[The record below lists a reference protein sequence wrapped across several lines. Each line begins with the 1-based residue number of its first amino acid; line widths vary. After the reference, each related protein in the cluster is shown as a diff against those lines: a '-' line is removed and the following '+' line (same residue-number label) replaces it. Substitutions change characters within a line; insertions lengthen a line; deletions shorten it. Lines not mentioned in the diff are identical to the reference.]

1 MENQSQKSFINNFEI
16 CEYMELLDAVMQIL
30 ADQGISVLCVVYLM
44 WFSATKLEKQNE
56 IMAQM
61 VATLTAINT
70 RLDAIED
77 KVKAYHE

>member
-1 MENQSQKSFINNFEI
+1 
-16 CEYMELLDAVMQIL
+16 MELIDAVMQIL

-70 RLDAIED
+70 RLGAIED
-77 KVKAYHE
+77 KVKSYHE

>member
-1 MENQSQKSFINNFEI
+1 
-16 CEYMELLDAVMQIL
+16 MELIDAVMKIL

-61 VATLTAINT
+61 VSTLTAINT

-77 KVKAYHE
+77 KVKSYHE

>member
-1 MENQSQKSFINNFEI
+1 
-16 CEYMELLDAVMQIL
+16 MELLDAVMQIL

>member
-1 MENQSQKSFINNFEI
+1 
-16 CEYMELLDAVMQIL
+16 MELIDAVMQIL

-56 IMAQM
+56 IMAQI
-61 VATLTAINT
+61 VATLTSINT

>member
-1 MENQSQKSFINNFEI
+1 
-16 CEYMELLDAVMQIL
+16 MELLDAVMQIL
-30 ADQGISVLCVVYLM
+30 ADQGISVLCVVYQM
-44 WFSATKLEKQNE
+44 WFSATKLEKQNQ

-77 KVKAYHE
+77 KVKSYHE

>member
-1 MENQSQKSFINNFEI
+1 MSTEEVK
-16 CEYMELLDAVMQIL
+16 YMELIDAVMQIL

-61 VATLTAINT
+61 VSTLTAINT

>member
-1 MENQSQKSFINNFEI
+1 
-16 CEYMELLDAVMQIL
+16 MELIDAVMQIL

-61 VATLTAINT
+61 VATLSAINT

-77 KVKAYHE
+77 KIKSYHE

>member
-1 MENQSQKSFINNFEI
+1 
-16 CEYMELLDAVMQIL
+16 MELIDAVMQIL

-44 WFSATKLEKQNE
+44 WFSATELEKQNE

>member
-1 MENQSQKSFINNFEI
+1 
-16 CEYMELLDAVMQIL
+16 MELLDAVMKIL

-77 KVKAYHE
+77 KVKSYHE

>member
-1 MENQSQKSFINNFEI
+1 
-16 CEYMELLDAVMQIL
+16 MELIDAVMQFL

-61 VATLTAINT
+61 VSTLTAINT

>member
-1 MENQSQKSFINNFEI
+1 
-16 CEYMELLDAVMQIL
+16 MELIDAVMKIL

-61 VATLTAINT
+61 VSTLTAINT

-77 KVKAYHE
+77 KVQSYHHE

>member
-1 MENQSQKSFINNFEI
+1 
-16 CEYMELLDAVMQIL
+16 MELLDAVMKIL

-61 VATLTAINT
+61 VSTLTAINT

>member
-1 MENQSQKSFINNFEI
+1 
-16 CEYMELLDAVMQIL
+16 MELIDAVMQIL
-30 ADQGISVLCVVYLM
+30 ADQGNSVLCVVYLM

>member
-1 MENQSQKSFINNFEI
+1 
-16 CEYMELLDAVMQIL
+16 MELIDAVMQIL

-77 KVKAYHE
+77 TEKSYHE

>member
-1 MENQSQKSFINNFEI
+1 
-16 CEYMELLDAVMQIL
+16 MELIDAVMQIL

-70 RLDAIED
+70 R
-77 KVKAYHE
+77 

>member
-1 MENQSQKSFINNFEI
+1 
-16 CEYMELLDAVMQIL
+16 MELIDAVMQIL
-30 ADQGISVLCVVYLM
+30 ADQGISVLCVVQLM

>member
-1 MENQSQKSFINNFEI
+1 
-16 CEYMELLDAVMQIL
+16 MELIDAVMQIL

-61 VATLTAINT
+61 VSTLTAINT

-77 KVKAYHE
+77 KVQSYHHE

>member
-1 MENQSQKSFINNFEI
+1 
-16 CEYMELLDAVMQIL
+16 MELIDAVMQIL
-30 ADQGISVLCVVYLM
+30 ADQGISVRCVVYLM

>member
-1 MENQSQKSFINNFEI
+1 
-16 CEYMELLDAVMQIL
+16 MELIDAVMQIL
-30 ADQGISVLCVVYLM
+30 ADQGISVLCVIYLM

-77 KVKAYHE
+77 KVKSYHE

>member
-1 MENQSQKSFINNFEI
+1 
-16 CEYMELLDAVMQIL
+16 MELIDAVMKIL

-61 VATLTAINT
+61 VATVTAINT

-77 KVKAYHE
+77 KVKSYHE

>member
-1 MENQSQKSFINNFEI
+1 
-16 CEYMELLDAVMQIL
+16 MELIDAVMKIL

-77 KVKAYHE
+77 KVKSYHE

>member
-1 MENQSQKSFINNFEI
+1 
-16 CEYMELLDAVMQIL
+16 MELIDAVMQIL

-44 WFSATKLEKQNE
+44 WFSATKLEKQDE

>member
-1 MENQSQKSFINNFEI
+1 
-16 CEYMELLDAVMQIL
+16 MELIDAVMQIL

-61 VATLTAINT
+61 VATLTSINT

-77 KVKAYHE
+77 KVKSYHE

>member
-1 MENQSQKSFINNFEI
+1 
-16 CEYMELLDAVMQIL
+16 MELIDAVMQIL

-77 KVKAYHE
+77 NVKAYHE

>member
-1 MENQSQKSFINNFEI
+1 
-16 CEYMELLDAVMQIL
+16 MELIDAVMKIL

>member
-1 MENQSQKSFINNFEI
+1 
-16 CEYMELLDAVMQIL
+16 MELLDAVMQIL

-44 WFSATKLEKQNE
+44 WFSATKMEKQNQ
-56 IMAQM
+56 IMSEM
-61 VATLTAINT
+61 VSALTAINT

>member
-1 MENQSQKSFINNFEI
+1 
-16 CEYMELLDAVMQIL
+16 MELLDAVMQIL

-70 RLDAIED
+70 RLEAIED

>member
-1 MENQSQKSFINNFEI
+1 
-16 CEYMELLDAVMQIL
+16 MELIDAVMQIL

-44 WFSATKLEKQNE
+44 WFSATKMEKQNQ
-56 IMAQM
+56 IMSEM
-61 VATLTAINT
+61 VSALTAINT